1 MLLLKKWN
9 DSVLNWGNISL
20 HIIIVYILN
29 QVHANACK
37 NSGETG
43 EVFDLSTINSIYN
56 STLKMA
62 KNCKECNVKRQLLF
76 LYSLNAHVIRR
87 LASCKGEKTPFFCHL
102 SLGTSIYIAIDIKR
116 FYFIRFQNSAFLTKR
131 TPR

>member
-1 MLLLKKWN
+1 MTDLVRKIGTKLFRFMRT
-9 DSVLNWGNISL
+9 
-20 HIIIVYILN
+20 
-29 QVHANACK
+29 NACK

-76 LYSLNAHVIRR
+76 LYSLNAHVIKR
-87 LASCKGEKTPFFCHL
+87 LASCKGEKLLSFVILVLVHL
-102 SLGTSIYIAIDIKR
+102 SILLLI
-116 FYFIRFQNSAFLTKR
+116 
-131 TPR
+131 